1 MSIQNTTSSGFLSF
15 RSAGV
20 SPASKCAGGTPALC
34 FARWAA
40 TCLAALGLVLVWTSQ
55 TLAQAASQK
64 PQPAAPAASKKPVPK
79 ETTVTVNTMEASST
93 LTLTVRIIGQ
103 FPATLDQALTAAM
116 ETNPTIVAARTVV
129 DAAKTKVTLAEAEL
143 SSARMKVA
151 REIVRRWTEYQVQ
164 KRKYE
169 EMLEINK
176 RTRGTFSASQIIE
189 VGGLVSMSEM
199 ELRSLIGQAPPPAA
213 PSGPAR
219 RTVAFEHPPKPIQLP
234 GGPVVEKLRNAL
246 AQTTDLDFNDFP
258 LGDVVEY
265 LKDTRKIEIQI
276 DKKSLEDAGLTAETP
291 ITFKLKGVS
300 LAGVFQALDDQYRDL
315 KLVVRDYGILV
326 TTPERAIS
334 EGYLPVVDFARQ
346 GEGSST
352 MEPKTYAPP
361 TLELPIKETPSGPF
375 RK

>member
-1 MSIQNTTSSGFLSF
+1 MSIPNTTKSLGGKSFL
-15 RSAGV
+15 
-20 SPASKCAGGTPALC
+20 
-34 FARWAA
+34 
-40 TCLAALGLVLVWTSQ
+40 CLAALGLVLGWTGQ
-55 TLAQAASQK
+55 TLAQVTLAK
-64 PQPAAPAASKKPVPK
+64 PKPAAPVAPKKPVPK
-79 ETTVTVNTMEASST
+79 ETTTVTINTMTPGGPET

-103 FPATLDQALTAAM
+103 FPTTLDQALTAAM

-169 EMLEINK
+169 EMLEVNRK
-176 RTRGTFSASQIIE
+176 TRGTFSASQIIE

-213 PSGPAR
+213 PGGPAR
-219 RTVAFEHPPKPIQLP
+219 RTVAFERPPKPLQLP
-234 GGPVVEKLRNAL
+234 RGPVVEKVRKAL
-246 AQTTDLDFNDFP
+246 LETTQLEFTEQP
-258 LGDVVEY
+258 LNDVVDY
-265 LKDTRKIEIQI
+265 LKDVRKIEIQI
-276 DKKSLEDAGLTAETP
+276 DKKSLEDAGLGAETP
-291 ITFKLKGVS
+291 ITFNLKGVS

-315 KLVVRDYGILV
+315 KFVVRDYGILV

-346 GEGSST
+346 DEGSGA

-361 TLELPIKETPSGPF
+361 TLELPIKEAPPKLPSSSDSDLRPIA
-375 RK
+375 R